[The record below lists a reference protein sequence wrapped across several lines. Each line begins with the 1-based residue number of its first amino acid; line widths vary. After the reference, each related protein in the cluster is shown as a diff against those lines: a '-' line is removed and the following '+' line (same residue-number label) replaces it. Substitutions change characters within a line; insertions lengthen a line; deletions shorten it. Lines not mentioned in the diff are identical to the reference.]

1 MAMTKLDH
9 IILAV
14 NDAAASLEFYTQI
27 LGLRAEPYSVQ
38 SSHGYI
44 ASVVPTIVRDG
55 LGRTGAKPG
64 WLMDAVRRYAR
75 RVELLHPQIDNAGS
89 MPANCEYPWA
99 GPRGEVLVPAEY
111 DFALDV
117 HAEKAAVTMIKEVR
131 ARAME
136 LAV

>member
-1 MAMTKLDH
+1 MPQFQDVWIDIGVKNKEEAQSLVRPGDPVTFALGYH
-9 IILAV
+9 ELR
-14 NDAAASLEFYTQI
+14 NGLAASPAMDDKV
-27 LGLRAEPYSVQ
+27 GLW
-38 SSHGYI
+38 
-44 ASVVPTIVRDG
+44 VV
-55 LGRTGAKPG
+55 
-64 WLMDAVRRYAR
+64 MDAVRRYAR

-89 MPANCEYPWA
+89 MPANREYPWA